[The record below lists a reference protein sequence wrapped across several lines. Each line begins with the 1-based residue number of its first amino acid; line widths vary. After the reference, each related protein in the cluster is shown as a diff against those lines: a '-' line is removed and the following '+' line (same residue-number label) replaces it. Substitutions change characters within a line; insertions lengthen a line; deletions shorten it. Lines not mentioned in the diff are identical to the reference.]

1 VENILTTL
9 HVDKQYGDVKVLDHI
24 SIDVPR
30 GSIYGLLGPNGAG
43 KTTLIRII
51 NQITAPDS
59 GEVHFKGRRLQRDDI
74 VHIGY
79 LPEERGLYRKMKVGE
94 QVLYLARLKGLSSV
108 DARRQV
114 NIWFEKFE
122 IQSWWNRKVEELSK
136 GMQQKVQFIATVL
149 HRPTLLI
156 LDEPFSGFDP
166 INAEMLKNEILQ
178 LRDQGVT
185 IVLSTH
191 NMASVEEMCDY
202 ISLINKSRCIL
213 QGEVNQIRHEYKS
226 GEYELSFEGDGAAL
240 MATLESSGYRIT
252 SHKSG
257 IANSAQRNGHCGL
270 DPQSHKNSAA
280 DYQEIAGQA
289 RNDKTKEEAYDTPT
303 QRQVSITV
311 HATTGSGN
319 ELLTKALPLVNIISF
334 NEILPRMNDI
344 FIRQVGQ
351 NLKPQTSNLNGEAI
365 AEGKPQT

>member
-1 VENILTTL
+1 MHPNSQFLKTVENILSAID
-9 HVDKQYGDVKVLDHI
+9 VDKQYGDAKVLNRI

-59 GEVHFKGRRLQRDDI
+59 GEVQFMGRRMQRDDI
-74 VHIGY
+74 AHIGY

-94 QVLYLARLKGLSSV
+94 QALYLARLKGLNNI
-108 DARRQV
+108 DAHRQV
-114 NIWFEKFE
+114 NFWFEKFG

-136 GMQQKVQFIATVL
+136 GMQQKVQFITTVL
-149 HRPTLLI
+149 HRPSLLI

-166 INAEMLKNEILQ
+166 VNAEMLKNEILQ
-178 LRDQGVT
+178 LRGQGVT

-213 QGEVNQIRHEYKS
+213 QGEVNGIRHEYKT
-226 GEYELSFEGDGAAL
+226 GEYELCFEGDGAAL
-240 MATLESSGYRIT
+240 TATLEAGGYHIT
-252 SHKSG
+252 FQKQG
-257 IANSAQRNGHCGL
+257 GKITNSAQQKSN
-270 DPQSHKNSAA
+270 
-280 DYQEIAGQA
+280 
-289 RNDKTKEEAYDTPT
+289 
-303 QRQVSITV
+303 ITV
-311 HATTGSGN
+311 RAISGSGN
-319 ELLTKALPLVNIISF
+319 ELLAKALPLVNIISF

-344 FIRQVGQ
+344 FIRKV
-351 NLKPQTSNLNGEAI
+351 NEK
-365 AEGKPQT
+365 